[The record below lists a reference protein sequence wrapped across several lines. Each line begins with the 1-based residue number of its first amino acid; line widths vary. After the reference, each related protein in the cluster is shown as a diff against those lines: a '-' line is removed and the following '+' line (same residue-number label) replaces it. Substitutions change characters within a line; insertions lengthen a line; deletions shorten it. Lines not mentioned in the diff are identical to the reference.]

1 MKTLLRILSLIFV
14 FSLSSCGSPEQDI
27 TIKVMTFNVR
37 FDNPGDG
44 VNAWP
49 NRIPIV
55 EKYMNDEMPDI
66 VGMQE
71 NLHHQNQD
79 LLQIMPG
86 YAFVGTGRD
95 DGKEGG
101 EFSPVFF
108 RTEVFEL
115 LEDGQ
120 FWLSETPDVPG
131 SIGWE
136 AIFPRV
142 VAWAKL
148 QHIES
153 GNALFVFNTHF
164 SHVSDMARK
173 KSMKFMSEK
182 VNAIADG
189 HPTIVMGD
197 FNITKGSDLYF
208 EMIEHFDQNNNLSNA
223 QYLSRAPVHNA
234 DATFNAF
241 RDDIAPRVIDYIFVD
256 DHFDVLSYGVDKVK
270 EGEVFISDHWPVQ
283 AVLRVNF
290 QR

>member
-1 MKTLLRILSLIFV
+1 MKTLLRLLPLIFV
-14 FSLSSCGSPEQDI
+14 FSLSSCGSPEKDV

-55 EKYMNDEMPDI
+55 EKYMNEEMPDI

-86 YAFVGTGRD
+86 YAYVGTGRD

-101 EFSPVFF
+101 EFSPIFY
-108 RTEVFEL
+108 RKEVFEL
-115 LEDGQ
+115 LEDAQ

-164 SHVSDMARK
+164 SHVSDLARR
-173 KSMKFMSEK
+173 KSMEFMAEQ
-182 VNAIADG
+182 VNAIAG
-189 HPTIVMGD
+189 AYPIIVMGD

-208 EMIEHFDQNNNLSNA
+208 DMIAHLDQNNNLSNA
-223 QYLSRAPVHNA
+223 EYLSETPVKNA

-270 EGEVFISDHWPVQ
+270 EGDVFISDHWPVR
-283 AVLRVNF
+283 AELRVRF
-290 QR
+290 